1 MVIADM
7 GCARIENNQ
16 KGLESLRKEEEAAA
30 DSTETPHIYVQGDE
44 GGGEKRERMKREKLY
59 L

>member
-16 KGLESLRKEEEAAA
+16 KGLENLGKEEEAAA
-30 DSTETPHIYVQGDE
+30 DSIL
-44 GGGEKRERMKREKLY
+44 K
-59 L
+59 